1 MASLESIMSDA
12 RTYLRDFPQFFTSSA
27 SRSDGSRTFKLP
39 HENVA
44 QHGLTVWAT
53 NGTTSVEGIPDGSGA
68 ASDTK
73 FTYQLDSRNG
83 LLRIVAPPT
92 GSGFPTNSYVNV
104 EGYFYE
110 WIADQDLRLHTRTV
124 LTEVQ
129 HRRDNYDL
137 TKVSDA
143 ELDAV
148 ALGAAVEALW
158 ALLTEAAREVDLSSV
173 EAVSIPSSQRY
184 RQLEDLLFSP
194 NGLMAKYKEK
204 SHMLGIGLDR
214 IEVMQ
219 LRRVS
224 RTTGRLVP
232 IYEARE
238 WDDAAYPERIF
249 PAIDRQG
256 PTTPPEGF
264 VPARYT
270 TGFYEEQQAYPNP

>member
-1 MASLESIMSDA
+1 MASLESVMSDA

-44 QHGLTVWAT
+44 QHGLVVWGT
-53 NGTTSVEGIPDGSGA
+53 NGTVSVEGIPDGSGA
-68 ASDTK
+68 ASTTR

-83 LLRIVAPPT
+83 LLRVVAPPT
-92 GSGFPTNSYVNV
+92 NGFTPGTYINV

-110 WIADQDLRLHTRTV
+110 WIADQDLRLHG
-124 LTEVQ
+124 
-129 HRRDNYDL
+129 RDNYDL

-143 ELDAV
+143 EMDAV
-148 ALGAAVEALW
+148 ALGTAVEALW

-173 EAVSIPSSQRY
+173 EAVNIPASQRY